1 VLTFDYQFNN
11 KFDAGIVLTGSEVKS
26 LRFNTGSI
34 KGSYIKEQKGELW
47 LSNCFIK
54 KYNNALDKN
63 YDPLRD
69 RKLLISKKEFNKIV
83 GSVKKE
89 GFSIIPI
96 TLYFTYK
103 GLAKLSFGVGKGK
116 KKYDKRQ
123 SIKEKDW
130 NLKKDRM
137 LKNN

>member
-1 VLTFDYQFNN
+1 MILDN
-11 KFDAGIVLTGSEVKS
+11 KIYF
-26 LRFNTGSI
+26 
-34 KGSYIKEQKGELW
+34 SYIKEQKGELW

-116 KKYDKRQ
+116 KKFDKRYA
-123 SIKEKDW
+123 IKSKEWDRKKQRLEK
-130 NLKKDRM
+130 NKQI
-137 LKNN
+137 